1 MEKHLVLIGGGHAHM
16 VTLAN
21 LHAFIEKGHRVSVIG
36 PSDYHFYSGM
46 GPGMLGKTY
55 RPEDIRFATKHVV
68 EKQGGTFIRGKAVHV
83 EPNEKKVTLKS
94 GDAVSYDVISFNAGS
109 YVPRLNLQD
118 DAKDIFSVKPIE
130 KLMEAQARILEL
142 TADKK
147 ITIGIL
153 GGGPSSAEVAG
164 NIWQLTRDAK
174 GNMPAIKIF
183 AGNRFMSR
191 FPENV
196 RSKVQQS
203 LIKRGIEIKTDSYV
217 QSIDAGKVIL
227 ESGQSH
233 ALDFIFLAM
242 GVKPNLIFRNSGLPT
257 GPDGGLLVNEF
268 LQSIEYPDMFGGGD
282 CIYFQNRP
290 LDKVGVYAVRQNP
303 VLYHNL
309 MAALEGTPLQPFD
322 PGGDYLLIFNL
333 GGGIGV
339 LQKRWLLME
348 GKIAFKIKDY
358 IDRKFMKKFQ
368 ALEQSM
374 IIHSG

>member
-1 MEKHLVLIGGGHAHM
+1 MGKHLVLIGGGHAHM

-21 LHAFIEKGHRVSVIG
+21 LRSFIEKGHRVSVIG

-55 RPEDIRFATKHVV
+55 QPQDIRFATRHVV
-68 EKQGGTFIRGKAVHV
+68 EKQGGAFIRGKAVRI
-83 EPNEKKVTLKS
+83 EAKEKKVVLKS
-94 GDAVSYDVISFNAGS
+94 GETVSYDLVSFNAGS
-109 YVPRLNLQD
+109 YVPRLNLPH
-118 DAKDIFSVKPIE
+118 DASDIFSVKPIE
-130 KLMEAQARILEL
+130 RLMEAQARILEL
-142 TADKK
+142 TAGRT

-164 NIWQLTRDAK
+164 NICQLTRNAK
-174 GNMPAIKIF
+174 GHMPAIRIF

-203 LIKRGIEIKTDSYV
+203 LIKRGIDINTDGYV
-217 QSIDAGKVIL
+217 QSV
-227 ESGQSH
+227 ESGRVTLASGKSYE
-233 ALDFIFLAM
+233 LDFMFLAM
-242 GVKPNLIFRNSGLPT
+242 GVKPNRIFQRSGLPT
-257 GPDGGLLVNEF
+257 GPDGGLLVNQF
-268 LQSIEYPDMFGGGD
+268 LQSTAYPEMFGGGD
-282 CIYFQNRP
+282 CIYFEPRP

-309 MAALEGTPLQPFD
+309 MAALEGSPLEPFD

-333 GGGIGV
+333 GGGSGV
-339 LQKRWLLME
+339 LRKGWFLME
-348 GKIAFKIKDY
+348 GKTAFRIKDY

-368 ALEQSM
+368 AIEK
-374 IIHSG
+374 